1 MASPINSGTMMS
13 NPCPST
19 FLDKNRIIAAELNIT
34 NNEKKYSPGS
44 NFAKWMLQEIKRLIL
59 NIMSGSRS
67 VNTEILNYFHPMPG
81 TENNGNRTWMAATGE
96 DEYIEI
102 KQTGD
107 KSFNITLV
115 GRDKSLRKEIPY
127 SGVAVAT
134 IIKSLSEKTAALETH
149 SADTVLR
156 KKLVNSIVMK
166 NTDLKHVIT
175 ADIENNIYDLLRL
188 RVQQDEGN
196 LPVQK
201 DSEFPD
207 DCFDSMRADAHRCVK
222 DQEQKKS
229 GTKINSGTKITCCG
243 VELSKDIL
251 KILTAKTK
259 KYETAVEHTLG
270 YVVADVCFKEDERSQ
285 VRELLKKSNGNI
297 TDDKIDEIVACL
309 ASPQGITCFYYSS
322 IQFYQKYL
330 KEKSSDVQELLN
342 NSSESFSSPSGLD
355 NQGNIFVG
363 HAKYVNEMDFTINSF
378 SQKMYVAMVKNVDN
392 EVKLQC
398 ARYITTGSVDE
409 QNTISDKTVF
419 KFFGAATTA
428 DL

>member
-1 MASPINSGTMMS
+1 MASPINSGIMMS
-13 NPCPST
+13 NLCPST
-19 FLDKNRIIAAELNIT
+19 FLDKNINIAAELDIT

-59 NIMSGSRS
+59 NIMSDSRS
-67 VNTEILNYFHPMPG
+67 VNTDILDYFHPMPG
-81 TENNGNRTWMAATGE
+81 TENNGNRTWMAATGV

-115 GRDKSLRKEIPY
+115 GRDKCSRKGIPY

-166 NTDLKHVIT
+166 NTDYKHVIP

-188 RVQQDEGN
+188 RVQQDEWD

-201 DSEFPD
+201 DPEFPD

-251 KILTAKTK
+251 EILADKTK
-259 KYETAVEHTLG
+259 KHETAVEHTLG
-270 YVVADVCFKEDERSQ
+270 HVVADVCFKEDERSQ
-285 VRELLKKSNGNI
+285 VRELLKQSNGNV

-309 ASPQGITCFYYSS
+309 ASPQGIACFYYSS
-322 IQFYQKYL
+322 LQFYQKYL
-330 KEKSSDVQELLN
+330 KEKSSDVQDLLKK
-342 NSSESFSSPSGLD
+342 SSESFSSPSGLG
-355 NQGNIFVG
+355 NQGNIFMG
-363 HAKYVNEMDFTINSF
+363 HAKYVNEMDFTINGF
-378 SQKMYVAMVKNVDN
+378 SQKMYVAMVKNIDN

-409 QNTISDKTVF
+409 KNSISDKIAFTF
-419 KFFGAATTA
+419 SGAATTA

>member
-1 MASPINSGTMMS
+1 
-13 NPCPST
+13 
-19 FLDKNRIIAAELNIT
+19 
-34 NNEKKYSPGS
+34 
-44 NFAKWMLQEIKRLIL
+44 
-59 NIMSGSRS
+59 
-67 VNTEILNYFHPMPG
+67 
-81 TENNGNRTWMAATGE
+81 
-96 DEYIEI
+96 
-102 KQTGD
+102 
-107 KSFNITLV
+107 
-115 GRDKSLRKEIPY
+115 
-127 SGVAVAT
+127 
-134 IIKSLSEKTAALETH
+134 
-149 SADTVLR
+149 
-156 KKLVNSIVMK
+156 
-166 NTDLKHVIT
+166 
-175 ADIENNIYDLLRL
+175 
-188 RVQQDEGN
+188 
-196 LPVQK
+196 
-201 DSEFPD
+201 EFPD

-251 KILTAKTK
+251 KILADKTK

-270 YVVADVCFKEDERSQ
+270 LVVADVCFKEDERSQ
-285 VRELLKKSNGNI
+285 VRELLKQSNVNV

-330 KEKSSDVQELLN
+330 KEKSSDVQELLK
-342 NSSESFSSPSGLD
+342 NSSESFSSSSGLD

-409 QNTISDKTVF
+409 KNSTSDKVAFTF
-419 KFFGAATTA
+419 SAAATTA